1 MLPVI
6 RDTTQGL
13 WGGGSKERGI
23 TSDLFFTTWIWECST
38 RSPNTGHS
46 RLSHGAALWR
56 VVTRSTPT
64 LQFYSCF
71 RNFCSPHLNPS
82 VKSSHISKQTAI
94 NLLLYQIKG
103 YFSFSIVVS
112 PEGRISV
119 IFSSIELL
127 EEKEDRF
134 QRLVREL
141 GTQDGTELKLSKAPW
156 VCLLPRDVVKAA
168 PQAALAILLK
178 VSKRLLSLL
187 RGQQGRR
194 CCYFLAE

>member
-127 EEKEDRF
+127 E
-134 QRLVREL
+134 
-141 GTQDGTELKLSKAPW
+141 
-156 VCLLPRDVVKAA
+156 
-168 PQAALAILLK
+168 
-178 VSKRLLSLL
+178 LSLSPRVT
-187 RGQQGRR
+187 RGRSLAFHILKRQEI
-194 CCYFLAE
+194 FLEDLGELSFRFYWASVIFVFPATACLSPPLKIQPVVRNSC